1 MRTRRRPVVVFPP
14 CRRRARLLAI
24 LIVAAA
30 GAAAALV
37 VTTSSRGAKPPSRS
51 AYLARAQ
58 AICHEY
64 GPELDRIPPIQDP
77 TLLGSV
83 IEATDRALPVLR
95 EQAAR
100 IRALTPPPVLRTRIA
115 RFFALT
121 DRSLET
127 LQAVRDSAK
136 SLDSNNVGTELIRF
150 GKETAAAKRVGRLI
164 GYRC

>member
-1 MRTRRRPVVVFPP
+1 VSTT
-14 CRRRARLLAI
+14 RARLVV
-24 LIVAAA
+24 IVLVVAA

-37 VTTSSRGAKPPSRS
+37 ATTSSRGGKPPTRGV
-51 AYLARAQ
+51 YLGRAR

-64 GPELDRIPPIQDP
+64 GRKLDRIPPIQDP

-83 IEATDRALPVLR
+83 IEAADEALPVLR

-100 IRALTPPPVLRTRIA
+100 IRALTPPAVLRTRIA

-127 LQAVRDSAK
+127 LQAVRDAAEN
-136 SLDSNNVGTELIRF
+136 LDSNNVSVELIRF
-150 GKETAAAKRVGRLI
+150 GKETEAAKRVGSSI

>member
-1 MRTRRRPVVVFPP
+1 VQTTRTRLVVIV
-14 CRRRARLLAI
+14 L
-24 LIVAAA
+24 VAAA

-37 VTTSSRGAKPPSRS
+37 VTTSSRGAKPPPRS
-51 AYLARAQ
+51 VYLARAR

-64 GPELDRIPPIQDP
+64 GPKLDRIPPIQDP

-83 IEATDRALPVLR
+83 IEATNEALPVLT
-95 EQAAR
+95 EQAAK
-100 IRALTPPPVLRTRIA
+100 IRALTPPAALRARIA

-127 LQAVRDSAK
+127 LQAVRDAARN
-136 SLDSNNVGTELIRF
+136 LDSNNVGTELIRF
-150 GKETAAAKRVGRLI
+150 GRETAAAKRLGSTI